1 MTILTIIIVIL
12 IALIISMN
20 LLLSY
25 VLNSIRELLS
35 LSVLVL
41 KKWEKSNDRI

>member
-1 MTILTIIIVIL
+1 MAILTIIIVIL

-25 VLNSIRELLS
+25 VLDSIRELLS

-41 KKWEKSNDRI
+41 KNGRKK

>member
-12 IALIISMN
+12 IAFIISVN

-25 VLNSIRELLS
+25 VLDSIHELLS

-41 KKWEKSNDRI
+41 KKWEKNNDRI